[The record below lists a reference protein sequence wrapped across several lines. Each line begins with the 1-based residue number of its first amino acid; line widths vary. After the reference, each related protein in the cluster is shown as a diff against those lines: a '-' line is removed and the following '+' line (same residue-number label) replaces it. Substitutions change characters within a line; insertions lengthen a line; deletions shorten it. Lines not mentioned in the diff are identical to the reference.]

1 VGRDNVIAK
10 PLHGELIRSTDL
22 RSATSHVGNGGVF
35 MQIFQDSLAKT
46 FDSVQEAFFFKEKI
60 SAALREQVASWIAE
74 HQGKPGSY
82 ANMFAPMPSDVRNG
96 IHLFTGEVV
105 RSGASL
111 RHVSG
116 EEACRALL
124 LLKPRSK
131 SAQAALARATAG
143 MSEAL
148 QRSESKTNNFFCCG
162 TCDPALWRHIVAG
175 GLRGHEVWLSRGM
188 KAMRDHRD
196 GNGKWRRFPFFYT
209 LLALSEI
216 DLPEAVAEL
225 RYSAKI
231 GEKYLARTKP
241 SRPGVIRRIAVV
253 ERVLGRV

>member
-1 VGRDNVIAK
+1 
-10 PLHGELIRSTDL
+10 
-22 RSATSHVGNGGVF
+22 

-74 HQGKPGSY
+74 RQGKPGSY

-111 RHVSG
+111 RHVTG

-131 SAQAALARATAG
+131 STQAALARATAG

-148 QRSESKTNNFFCCG
+148 KRSELRTNNFFCCG
-162 TCDPALWRHIVAG
+162 TCDPALWRHITAG
-175 GLRGHEVWLSRGM
+175 GLQEHEVWLSKGM
-188 KAMRDHRD
+188 KALKAHRD

-209 LLALSEI
+209 LLALLEI
-216 DLPEAVAEL
+216 DLPEAVDEL

-231 GEKYLARTKP
+231 SEKYLARTKP

-253 ERVLGRV
+253 ERVLGRG